1 MTGPDKT
8 CEDMHHKYYFL
19 LKLSR
24 IENLEFH
31 VRLSE
36 GVDHPVNP
44 LAKEGVFSKG
54 NTMNIFDTSLINIS
68 TKSCVVKNV
77 YIGAKSSPE
86 RFPFTPPFSS
96 NFATCLHCHM
106 RIFQA

>member
-1 MTGPDKT
+1 MIGPDKT

-44 LAKEGVFSKG
+44 LPKERVFTKG
-54 NTMNIFDTSLINIS
+54 NMANIYETKHINIS
-68 TKSCVVKNV
+68 TKLGVVENV
-77 YIGAKSSPE
+77 YIGANSSRE
-86 RFPFTPPFSS
+86 EIT
-96 NFATCLHCHM
+96 
-106 RIFQA
+106 I